1 VDTVQP
7 PNASTPNDCRRR
19 GRHLGTAGQDSE
31 GTMRSF
37 FSPNSAYSTKY
48 FKSIERVGNE
58 LGFRQKLPRKR
69 DSLISEVSPPV
80 SPAEPAESNSLK
92 LTVPQ
97 FDISR
102 SASPVLEPMSA
113 RLSDDE
119 VPKTLLPMEVLED
132 SPTTR
137 MSARVLG

>member
-1 VDTVQP
+1 
-7 PNASTPNDCRRR
+7 
-19 GRHLGTAGQDSE
+19 
-31 GTMRSF
+31 M
-37 FSPNSAYSTKY
+37 
-48 FKSIERVGNE
+48 VGDE

-69 DSLISEVSPPV
+69 DSLVDEVTTLTPQTQT
-80 SPAEPAESNSLK
+80 NGIK

-119 VPKTLLPMEVLED
+119 ARTLLPMEDLED

-137 MSARVLG
+137 MSARVFG